1 MTMSKH
7 TDGAVKAAE
16 KVLLKYDS
24 NSGTTIESVDDWDV
38 AVDGAA
44 TIIDQET
51 GLPEL
56 KARIK
61 ELEMELLTL
70 ITFSA
75 DLQQR
80 LEAEKAELVEAYE
93 MVQDMLTSHQRMN
106 LAKYEDNKEY
116 RAIKVA
122 RALLAKVEP
131 VEGTE
136 DL

>member
-1 MTMSKH
+1 MSAKH

-93 MVQDMLTSHQRMN
+93 MVQGMLTSHQRMN